1 MFCPGALG
9 LGSVDPVALAT
20 LWFRRVVASQYPVQT
35 TCHSYICSEPSK
47 NADRNCKEAMVFK
60 YQSCAKVSGLTRP
73 IGGVLVG
80 SRDYAAGAAMFRN
93 MVTWENF
100 VAHSPTLMK
109 EFVKSCDRFR
119 DPKIP
124 PIFPIPDNLG
134 NQGIPYAASWA
145 AATSS
150 IGDFGIAVGILHAQ
164 GRSSK
169 GEDPHSLIKILLIGV
184 FQQMYLDYES
194 SGIKNCSASYSPGP
208 KNPAIATSH
217 SPEFGKMCNTH
228 IPTFLWAVWSWAIHQ
243 LREKGV
249 SSLQNRS
256 LIKAYT
262 SYVSRGAMRA
272 AEEIAGGSPSNVTA
286 TSEEG
291 RAKVTLESLIASL
304 VALDKTIKKADQGE
318 KYVNHKLEPLVASI
332 IQMQIG
338 GSFER
343 GVRAFTNLM
352 AAIMDHPD
360 MMKAVRGCIGAFTAV
375 DDEWN
380 VEFRVMPQEHTGQCI
395 ENERGN
401 CNR

>member
-1 MFCPGALG
+1 
-9 LGSVDPVALAT
+9 
-20 LWFRRVVASQYPVQT
+20 
-35 TCHSYICSEPSK
+35 
-47 NADRNCKEAMVFK
+47 
-60 YQSCAKVSGLTRP
+60 
-73 IGGVLVG
+73 
-80 SRDYAAGAAMFRN
+80 
-93 MVTWENF
+93 
-100 VAHSPTLMK
+100 
-109 EFVKSCDRFR
+109 
-119 DPKIP
+119 
-124 PIFPIPDNLG
+124 
-134 NQGIPYAASWA
+134 
-145 AATSS
+145 
-150 IGDFGIAVGILHAQ
+150 
-164 GRSSK
+164 
-169 GEDPHSLIKILLIGV
+169 
-184 FQQMYLDYES
+184 
-194 SGIKNCSASYSPGP
+194 
-208 KNPAIATSH
+208 
-217 SPEFGKMCNTH
+217 
-228 IPTFLWAVWSWAIHQ
+228 
-243 LREKGV
+243 
-249 SSLQNRS
+249 
-256 LIKAYT
+256 
-262 SYVSRGAMRA
+262 MRA